1 MARIGMDN
9 SNDFRWSRR
18 PIGSSRYTQGMYREQ
33 TTFTEYNADMLFYDT
48 YFMISKFSYGAN
60 SMNQYTSES
69 KIEGQG
75 ISIPGIY
82 NLQNINVMP
91 IQSEIFTKA

>member
-1 MARIGMDN
+1 
-9 SNDFRWSRR
+9 
-18 PIGSSRYTQGMYREQ
+18 MYREQ
-33 TTFTEYNADMLFYDT
+33 TIAFTEYNADMLLSYDNT
-48 YFMISKFSYGAN
+48 FGNFSVKFSYGAN

-69 KIEGQG
+69 KVEGQG

-91 IQSEIFTKA
+91 IQSRNDYTHKQYVYFV